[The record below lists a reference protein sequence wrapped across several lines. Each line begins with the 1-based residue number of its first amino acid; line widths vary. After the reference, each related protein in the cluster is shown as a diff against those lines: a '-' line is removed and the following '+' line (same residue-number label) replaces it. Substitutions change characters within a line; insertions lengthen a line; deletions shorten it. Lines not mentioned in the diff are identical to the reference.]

1 MAYHSGYGAHG
12 SKHRARAAPDPPSL
26 FDDTSGGYS
35 SQPGGYPAPGAD
47 VAFNVNHLL
56 GDPMANVAMAYGSS
70 IASHGKDMVHKELHR
85 FVSVNKLKYFFAV
98 DTAYVAKKLGLLVFP
113 YTHQNWE
120 VQYSRDVPLPP
131 RQDLNA
137 PDLYIPTWTPG
148 CRPGPATS
156 SSGTSAMA
164 FITYVLLAGMALGI
178 QKRMILSVLTG
189 LLFGSDGYYVALAWT
204 SSALMYF
211 IVRSL
216 RTAALGSDSMGG
228 PAPRQRLQLY
238 LTLGAAAFQPLIIY
252 WLTFHLVR

>member
-1 MAYHSGYGAHG
+1 MLDIPVTYSSTYKPTG
-12 SKHRARAAPDPPSL
+12 SKHRARAAPDPPPL
-26 FDDTSGGYS
+26 FDDTSGAYS
-35 SQPGGYPAPGAD
+35 SQPGEYPAPGAD

-137 PDLYIPTWTPG
+137 PDLYIPT
-148 CRPGPATS
+148 
-156 SSGTSAMA
+156 MA

-178 QKRMILSVLTG
+178 QK
-189 LLFGSDGYYVALAWT
+189 SDGYYVALAWT

-216 RTAALGSDSMGG
+216 RTAALGPDTVGG